1 LSCVC
6 AYVCPFPVTIRDV
19 IAAEGGSCGCVM
31 TRRVRQGML
40 TAFLAMLF
48 ALALAP
54 CVVEQVLHDLPPGPE
69 AFAS

>member
-1 LSCVC
+1 
-6 AYVCPFPVTIRDV
+6 
-19 IAAEGGSCGCVM
+19 
-31 TRRVRQGML
+31 ML